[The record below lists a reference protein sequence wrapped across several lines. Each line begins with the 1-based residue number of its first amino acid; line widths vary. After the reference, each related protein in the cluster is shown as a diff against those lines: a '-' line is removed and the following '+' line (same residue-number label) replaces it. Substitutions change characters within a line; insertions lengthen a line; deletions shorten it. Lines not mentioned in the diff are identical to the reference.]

1 MRYVPHR
8 FDWLPSQCRA
18 NRQLR
23 YAALLY
29 AIGLA
34 VHTTD
39 HFRRGTDVITPQ
51 VYWAG
56 MLSTVVALIAIGLA
70 VLEARPAPVVAVG
83 VGFAN
88 AIGVAAVHLLPH
100 WSAFSDAF
108 PGSMVDSL
116 SWAAV
121 LVEIATAIL
130 FGLAGIYA
138 LRNGQP
144 RSPNGACSAERQ
156 VHY

>member
-1 MRYVPHR
+1 MRNLRHTLN
-8 FDWLPSQCRA
+8 WLCIQPRA
-18 NRQLR
+18 NRLLR
-23 YAALLY
+23 YAAFLY

-34 VHTTD
+34 VHTAD
-39 HFRRGTDVITPQ
+39 HFRRGTDVLTPQ

-56 MLSTVVALIAIGLA
+56 MLSTIVALIAIGLA
-70 VLEARPAPVVAVG
+70 VLEVHPAPVAAVS

-88 AIGVAAVHLLPH
+88 AIGVAAVHLLPS

-108 PGSMVDSL
+108 PGSTVDSL

-130 FGLAGIYA
+130 FGAAGLCA
-138 LRNGQP
+138 LGNGQTG
-144 RSPNGACSAERQ
+144 SQSGVYAAQRQ
-156 VHY
+156 LRH